1 MDNQSFCEEKALLA
15 LITDGDQKA
24 FARLVNMYWNKIYSH
39 ALAFLKSSI
48 CAQEITQDIFLHIWN
63 KRDKL
68 GNVENFNNYFFIL
81 GRNRIISAM
90 RKKLKEPF
98 VEVPLN
104 QAEEIYYPD
113 LQLETKQTWEFL
125 VKGIEELPPTRKI
138 VFKMSRLEGLSYE
151 KIASQLH
158 ISKNTVKDH
167 IRLALTQ
174 LRQYAHAHPDHF
186 ILIFSFCILFNA

>member
-1 MDNQSFCEEKALLA
+1 VDNQSFCDEKALIE
-15 LITDGDQKA
+15 LISGGDQKA
-24 FARLVNMYWNKIYSH
+24 FAQLVDMHWNKIYSH

-48 CAQEITQDIFLHIWN
+48 RAQEITQDIFLHIWN

-68 GNVENFNNYFFIL
+68 RNIENFNNYFFIL

-90 RKKLKEPF
+90 RKKLMKPF
-98 VEVPLN
+98 VEVSLN
-104 QAEEIYYPD
+104 QVEELYYPD
-113 LQLETKQTWEFL
+113 RQLETKQTWEFL

-138 VFKMSRLEGLSYE
+138 VFKMSRLEGLSYK

-174 LRQYAHAHPDHF
+174 LRQYAHTHLDHF
-186 ILIFSFCILFNA
+186 ILILPYCLLFSA